1 MNQGDDI
8 DKLRKKSVRSVFTLV
23 GRHAAVQGAGF
34 LSTIILARL
43 LVPETFGIYA
53 IVLFVTQFISSFSEM
68 GLTAALLRKEHL
80 TDADT
85 SSAFWFQA
93 ALAAVICLLLLL
105 AASLV
110 VRLYPA
116 LSADGEGLLRAMAIA
131 FFLTSL
137 RTVPVML
144 MERGLSFQR
153 VALLDIAE
161 NVVFHIVAIVLAV
174 QGFGAWSFGYAA
186 LGKAVAGLFTAY
198 RLEPWRPRMMFDS
211 GAIRTL
217 LPFGVTFQLKDILGF
232 VKEALTPGYVGAL
245 FGAGAVGYLG
255 WARSFAFVPLIF
267 PESFGRVAFP
277 AFSRI
282 RGDRVLLAKAI
293 ESAIR
298 AITFVMFPV
307 VAIIVAFAPDL
318 VRIIFTDKWLPAL
331 PAFYFFC
338 MSPAGIGIF
347 LPLHSAFMAA
357 GTATT
362 LLRLVFVITV
372 IEWTLGI
379 VLTNVWG
386 FVGVAMTQ
394 VVTVP
399 LFTIINW
406 LLLQRMNIRVRV
418 VENVAMQLIISIGI
432 VGLLRT
438 LRHDHLS
445 LPMMVLFSVCAMIT
459 YGLIMFIFR
468 RSMVVELFGH
478 LKSIFPADRPVPGEG
493 RL

>member
-1 MNQGDDI
+1 MNQSDDI
-8 DKLRKKSVRSVFTLV
+8 DRLRTRSVRSVFTLV
-23 GRHAAVQGAGF
+23 GRHAAVQGLGF

-43 LVPETFGIYA
+43 LVPEAFGLYA

-68 GLTAALLRKEHL
+68 GLTATLLRKDRL

-93 ALAAVICLLLLL
+93 ALAAGICLSLLL
-105 AASLV
+105 AAPLV
-110 VRLYPA
+110 AHLYPA

-137 RTVPVML
+137 RSVPVML
-144 MERGLSFQR
+144 MERGLLFQR

-161 NVVFHIVAIVLAV
+161 NVVFHLLAIALALN
-174 QGFGAWSFGYAA
+174 GFGPWSFGYAA
-186 LGKAVAGLFTAY
+186 LGKAVVGLLAAY
-198 RLEPWRPRMMFDS
+198 WLEPWRPRFIVDS
-211 GAIRTL
+211 RLIRTF

-232 VKEALTPGYVGAL
+232 MREALTPVYVGAL

-255 WARSFAFVPLIF
+255 WARSFAFAPLVF

-307 VAIIVAFAPDL
+307 VAIIIAFAPDL
-318 VRIIFTDKWLPAL
+318 VQIIFTDKWLPAL

-338 MSPAGIGIF
+338 LSPAGIGIF

-357 GTATT
+357 GTATS

-379 VLTNVWG
+379 ILTTVWG

-399 LFTIINW
+399 LFTVLNW

-418 VENVAMQLIISIGI
+418 VKNVAMQLVVSFGI
-432 VGLLRT
+432 VGLLRM

-445 LPMMVLFSVCAMIT
+445 LSMMVLFSVCAMIT

-478 LKSIFPADRPVPGEG
+478 FKSIFPADRPTPGEG

>member
-1 MNQGDDI
+1 MNQCDDI
-8 DKLRKKSVRSVFTLV
+8 DRLRTRSVRSVFTLV
-23 GRHAAVQGAGF
+23 GRHAAVQGTGL
-34 LSTIILARL
+34 LSTIVLARL
-43 LVPETFGIYA
+43 LVPEAFGLYA

-68 GLTAALLRKEHL
+68 GLTAALLRKDHL

-105 AASLV
+105 AAPLV
-110 VRLYPA
+110 VHLYPA

-144 MERGLSFQR
+144 MERGIAFHR

-161 NVVFHIVAIVLAV
+161 NVVFHLLALVLAF

-186 LGKAVAGLFTAY
+186 LGKAVVGLLAAY
-198 RLEPWRPRMMFDS
+198 WLEPWRPRIIFDVKV
-211 GAIRTL
+211 IRTL

-245 FGAGAVGYLG
+245 FGASAVGYLG

-282 RGDRVLLAKAI
+282 RGDVELLAKAI

-307 VAIIVAFAPDL
+307 VAIMVAFAPDV
-318 VRIIFTDKWLPAL
+318 VRIVFTDKWLPAL

-338 MSPAGIGIF
+338 LTPAGIGIF
-347 LPLHSAFMAA
+347 LPLYSALMAA

-362 LLRLVFVITV
+362 LLRLVVVLTV

-379 VLTNVWG
+379 ALTTTWG
-386 FVGVAMTQ
+386 FAGVAMTQ
-394 VVTVP
+394 LVTVP
-399 LFTIINW
+399 LFTFLYW
-406 LLLQRMNIRVRV
+406 WLLQRMNIRARV
-418 VENVAMQLIISIGI
+418 VENVAWQLLVSLII

-445 LPMMVLFSVCAMIT
+445 LPMVLLFSVCAMIV
-459 YGLIMFIFR
+459 YGAIMFVFR
-468 RSMVVELFGH
+468 RSMVVELFNH
-478 LKSIFPADRPVPGEG
+478 LKSILPTERPVPGEA

>member
-1 MNQGDDI
+1 MNQCDDT
-8 DKLRKKSVRSVFTLV
+8 DSLRVKSVRSVFTLV
-23 GRHAAVQGAGF
+23 GRHAAVQGLGF
-34 LSTIILARL
+34 FSTIILARL
-43 LVPETFGIYA
+43 LVPDAFGLYA

-68 GLTAALLRKEHL
+68 GLTAALLRKDHL

-85 SSAFWFQA
+85 SSAFWFQG
-93 ALAAVICLLLLL
+93 ALAAVTCLLLLL
-105 AASLV
+105 AAPLV
-110 VRLYPA
+110 VHLYPA
-116 LSADGEGLLRAMAIA
+116 LPADGEGLLRAIAIA

-144 MERGLSFQR
+144 MERGLLFQR

-161 NVVFHIVAIVLAV
+161 NVVFHLLAIVLALN
-174 QGFGAWSFGYAA
+174 GFGAWSFGYAA
-186 LGKAVAGLFTAY
+186 LGKAVAGLLTAY
-198 RLEPWRPRMMFDS
+198 RLEPWRPRIIFDVDS
-211 GAIRTL
+211 IRSL
-217 LPFGVTFQLKDILGF
+217 LPFGMTFQLKDILGF
-232 VKEALTPGYVGAL
+232 MREALTPVYVAAL
-245 FGAGAVGYLG
+245 LGAGAVGYLG
-255 WARSFAFVPLIF
+255 WARSFAFAPLVF
-267 PESFGRVAFP
+267 PESLGRVAFP

-307 VAIIVAFAPDL
+307 VAIMVAFAPDL

-338 MSPAGIGIF
+338 LSPAGIGIF
-347 LPLHSAFMAA
+347 LPLHSAFIAA

-379 VLTNVWG
+379 VLTTVWG

-399 LFTIINW
+399 LFTVLNW
-406 LLLQRMNIRVRV
+406 LLLQRMDIRVKV
-418 VENVAMQLIISIGI
+418 VENVAMQLIISFGI
-432 VGLLRT
+432 AGLLRA

-445 LPMMVLFSVCAMIT
+445 LPMMVLFSVCAMIA

-478 LKSIFPADRPVPGEG
+478 LKSVFPAERPVTGEG